1 MNTLPASAQTVIR
14 GLLMTFTVLL
24 AVYAGFIAFGEDGYL
39 ELRQMRAELV
49 EIREINASLEQENN
63 TVYHTVHRL
72 KNDPIYIEH
81 VIRTQLQ
88 MNAPGEMIFKFT
100 D

>member
-1 MNTLPASAQTVIR
+1 MNHLPAGAQAVIR
-14 GLLMTFTVLL
+14 GLLSAFTVLL
-24 AVYAGFIAFGEDGYL
+24 AVYTGFIAFGEDGYL
-39 ELRQMRAELV
+39 ELREMRAELA
-49 EIREINASLEQENN
+49 EIREINASVEQENN
-63 TVYHTVHRL
+63 AIYQTVHRL
-72 KNDPIYIEH
+72 KNDPVYIEH

>member
-1 MNTLPASAQTVIR
+1 MNPLPASAQTVIR
-14 GLLMTFTVLL
+14 GLLSAFTVLL
-24 AVYAGFIAFGEDGYL
+24 AIYAGFIAFGEGGYL
-39 ELRQMRAELV
+39 ELRQMRAELA

-63 TVYHTVHRL
+63 AVYHTVHRL
-72 KNDPIYIEH
+72 KNDPVYIEH